1 MGEQINVILLKKI
14 EIKINKVTLPDIG
27 HRWFGKFLAIVALDV
42 VTVWSQYTNTISS
55 QQNGLICQY
64 L

>member
-42 VTVWSQYTNTISS
+42 VTV
-55 QQNGLICQY
+55 
-64 L
+64 